1 MKAYSTP
8 KRNSTMLI
16 ARRAAP
22 LRLIAAPVLSAALLL
37 AGIPPCAAVG
47 ANVLSVIVDK
57 NAPASAAAT
66 AATAQEIRADLDQ
79 KLNEALAF
87 RDRLDSGSIDTKPPE
102 GIKPEEVTE
111 QRRIIE
117 SLLFFYQEGLTSLA
131 TVESERDKL
140 KLAEAQAQEWTDF
153 TEPPPYSML
162 MLYGLQEEA
171 DALRGK
177 QAVLESLLAGWQGD
191 SALLQAEVSRAQAAA
206 RQAAE
211 NVERA
216 ASPGDSERAVWR
228 RDFAGWRVRASERN
242 VWFKEIQTAL
252 VSVKL
257 AVVRAELA
265 LLEKKITVA
274 SRHAVLSEADME
286 KVREGLKAANQN
298 LQLELQKAVAE
309 NTRWTK
315 ERAAS
320 ARILD
325 TARAE
330 NNKEAIETLT
340 ARLRAADTWVA
351 ATSQEIET
359 LGTLSVINN
368 NIEEYWN
375 YQYMLL
381 NSLEPKLQHN
391 ALQQLQRD
399 LARLRQW
406 GSYTQ
411 DNLRLAVSEESNQ
424 QAKLDSISLD
434 SPLRRYEAQ
443 TLEAYRLKRQTAERI
458 RLLADRTALMLTR
471 WLDNYHRSYE
481 DKPIE
486 ERVKIRMLDAAI
498 KVEQIFGYEL
508 LIVDDEVD
516 LEGKKVKISRG
527 VTLGKLLTALAV
539 FVVGFWIAKW
549 LSRRFQRML
558 VAQFGIDE
566 AQSNVLRRWVLMG
579 FSLILLVTVLTM
591 ARIPLTA
598 FAFLGGALAIGVGF
612 GTQTMLKNLISG
624 VMILLERKIKVG
636 DIVEVDSIVGTITEI
651 DIRSS
656 TVRGFDGV
664 ETMIPNSTFL
674 ENKVTNWTYTSLKV
688 RRCVR
693 VGVAYG
699 SPVRE
704 VIQLLLDC
712 ASRHGQVLNDPKP
725 YVWLEDFGENSL
737 VFGLYFW
744 LEMGPK
750 VSALQMMSD
759 LRCMMIDALGK
770 SGIAIPFPQRDIHFA
785 PSQPVPVSVVEGGA
799 AISNRQAGTAD

>member
-8 KRNSTMLI
+8 KRNSAIRIARGVVRSWLI
-16 ARRAAP
+16 AVPVLLAT
-22 LRLIAAPVLSAALLL
+22 LLLIALPLH
-37 AGIPPCAAVG
+37 AAVG

-57 NAPASAAAT
+57 NAPAIAPAP
-66 AATAQEIRADLDQ
+66 AATAQEIRADLEQ
-79 KLNEALAF
+79 KLNEVLAF
-87 RDRLDSGSIDTKPPE
+87 RDRLDSGAVDMKAPE

-117 SLLFFYQEGLTSLA
+117 SLIFFYQEGLNSLA
-131 TVESERDKL
+131 AVESERDKL
-140 KLAEAQAQEWTDF
+140 KLVETQAQAWTGF
-153 TEPPPYSML
+153 PEPPPYSML

-177 QAVLESLLAGWQGD
+177 QAVLESSLAGWQGD
-191 SALLQAEVSRAQAAA
+191 SALLQTEVSRAQAAA
-206 RQAAE
+206 RQAGE

-216 ASPGDSERAVWR
+216 TSPGDSAQAVWR
-228 RDFAGWRVRASERN
+228 RDFAGWRVRSAERN
-242 VWFKEIQTAL
+242 VWFKEIQTGL
-252 VSVKL
+252 VNAKL

-265 LLEKKITVA
+265 LLEKKITLA
-274 SRHAVLSEADME
+274 SRHAVLSEAVME
-286 KVREGLKAANQN
+286 KVREGLKATNQN
-298 LQLELQKAVAE
+298 LELEQQKAVAD

-315 ERAAS
+315 ERTAIARNLDAAK
-320 ARILD
+320 
-325 TARAE
+325 AE
-330 NNKEAIETLT
+330 NNKEAIETLV
-340 ARLRAADTWVA
+340 ARLRAADAWVA
-351 ATSQEIET
+351 ATSQQIET

-375 YQYMLL
+375 YQYTLL
-381 NSLEPKLQHN
+381 NSLDPKLQHN

-406 GSYTQ
+406 GSYTH

-424 QAKLDSISLD
+424 QAKLDSTSLD

-443 TLEAYRLKRQTAERI
+443 TLEAYRLKRQIAERI

-471 WLDNYHRSYE
+471 WLDNYNLSYK

-486 ERVKIRMLDAAI
+486 ERVKIRMLDAATQ
-498 KVEQIFGYEL
+498 VEQIFGYEL
-508 LIVDDEVD
+508 LTVDDEVD

-558 VAQFGIDE
+558 VTQFAIDE

-579 FSLILLVTVLTM
+579 LSLILLVTVLTM